1 MIIQLPNI
9 LNVGGSFYSIY
20 CKIVPYF
27 NLPQEILL
35 TEKRTTL
42 EKRGYLVLDNTP
54 KEILEFT
61 RGQMKS
67 SFSDVIKPNTKEFV
81 YGGPSGI
88 DKKWFKKNKDLFYK
102 NN

>member
-1 MIIQLPNI
+1 MYHS
-9 LNVGGSFYSIY
+9 VESR
-20 CKIVPYF
+20 VPF
-27 NLPQEILL
+27 LS
-35 TEKRTTL
+35 
-42 EKRGYLVLDNTP
+42 

-88 DKKWFKKNKDLFYK
+88 DKKWFEKNKDLFYE